1 MNIKQN
7 ITILV
12 FGIIF
17 MFIIY
22 LGFRNLWTWGY

>member
-7 ITILV
+7 ITILI

-22 LGFRNLWTWGY
+22 LGVQNLWTWGY